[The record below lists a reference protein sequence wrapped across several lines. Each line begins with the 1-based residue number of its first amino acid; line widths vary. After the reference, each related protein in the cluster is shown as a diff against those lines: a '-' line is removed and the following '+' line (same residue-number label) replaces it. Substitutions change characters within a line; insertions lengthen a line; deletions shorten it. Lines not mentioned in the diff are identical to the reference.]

1 MFASKV
7 GTTRMNKT
15 SMVAGIDV
23 AKNKLDIAV
32 PAVNEA
38 WTAETTPEGLKALT
52 KRLHGLGV
60 TIVALEASGGYERNI
75 TEHLRAAGL
84 DVLRLQPKQ
93 VKDFA
98 RARLRR
104 AKNDTLDA
112 ALIAECAT
120 VIGVLR
126 DVPDARLEALAD
138 QLTFIE
144 QIDEDIV
151 RCKTRLEHT
160 QVARLRSVIE
170 ADIKKLERRRKAEI
184 ARIVRQIEA
193 HSDLARRFE
202 LIQSVPG
209 IGPRTALT
217 LLIRMPELGRISRE
231 EAAALAGLAPFDD
244 DSGKR
249 NGARRIAGGRG
260 RVRKALY
267 AAALAAAFR
276 WNKALKTFYQRL
288 IGKGKKHKSA
298 LVACARKLL
307 IYANAVLERDAPWTE
322 AKA

>member
-7 GTTRMNKT
+7 GTTKMIKT
-15 SMVAGIDV
+15 SMIAGIDV

-38 WTAETTPEGLKALT
+38 WTAETTPEGLKVLI
-52 KRLHGLGV
+52 KRLRSIGV
-60 TIVALEASGGYERNI
+60 TIVALEASGGYERDV
-75 TEHLRAAGL
+75 TDHLRAAGL

-120 VIGVLR
+120 IIGVLR
-126 DVPDARLEALAD
+126 EAPDVRLEAFAD

-160 QVARLRSVIE
+160 REPRLKSMIE
-170 ADIKKLERRRKAEI
+170 ADITMLQRRRKAEI
-184 ARIVRQIEA
+184 AHIVKQIGMQP
-193 HSDLARRFE
+193 DLTRRFE
-202 LIQSVPG
+202 LIKSVPG

-217 LLIRMPELGRISRE
+217 LLIRMPELGRISRQ

-249 NGARRIAGGRG
+249 NGARRIAGGRS

-267 AAALAAAFR
+267 AAALPAAFR
-276 WNKALKTFYQRL
+276 WNQALKNIYQRL
-288 IGKGKKHKSA
+288 IANGKKHKSA

-307 IYANAVLERDAPWTE
+307 IYANAVLERDVPWTE
-322 AKA
+322 ATA